1 MLDCIINLIFRNS
14 LCFEDCIDEK
24 TFVRSLMPIN
34 TIICQTISC
43 CDAKSSGREN
53 ELLFILVIMCSLHRL
68 NGNSNGHDRCVSVFC
83 CMFFFS
89 VGMAAQASFCSRELN
104 ETFTQNSF
112 SYYMQN
118 GKQMLGDYKHP
129 GKELCGALR
138 ATWQYFEV
146 LCYLPCL
153 SFHCFI

>member
-1 MLDCIINLIFRNS
+1 
-14 LCFEDCIDEK
+14 
-24 TFVRSLMPIN
+24 
-34 TIICQTISC
+34 
-43 CDAKSSGREN
+43 
-53 ELLFILVIMCSLHRL
+53 MCSLHRL
-68 NGNSNGHDRCVSVFC
+68 NGNSNGHDSFCVQLHV
-83 CMFFFS
+83 FFS

-104 ETFTQNSF
+104 ETVTQNSF
-112 SYYMQN
+112 SYYIQN
-118 GKQMLGDYKHP
+118 GKQILGDYKHP